1 MLVGQVYDKFG
12 RGSCFLI
19 VVFSMFAPVLYFA
32 VVFEFL
38 LFLCNDIFPQRTEG
52 SKCSM
57 EVLPGGGGGAVD
69 APFFQLHGIFFNCM
83 AVSVSVADLGALAT
97 DGLICCAFVGVVVF
111 KFAASETGDKF
122 SELLLLV
129 LWRSYFGVKSIQA
142 ISDDGVGCFGVFT
155 YNTYDVKIPSV
166 LSCVLYLNVAYVW
179 VWSDE
184 FVLISIAQ
192 CACSVGW

>member
-1 MLVGQVYDKFG
+1 MVLVGQVYDKFG

-57 EVLPGGGGGAVD
+57 EVLPGGGG
-69 APFFQLHGIFFNCM
+69 QLMHLFFNCI
-83 AVSVSVADLGALAT
+83 AVSVSMADLGALAT

-111 KFAASETGDKF
+111 KFVASETGDKF
-122 SELLLLV
+122 SELVLLV
-129 LWRSYFGVKSIQA
+129 L
-142 ISDDGVGCFGVFT
+142 
-155 YNTYDVKIPSV
+155 
-166 LSCVLYLNVAYVW
+166 
-179 VWSDE
+179 
-184 FVLISIAQ
+184 
-192 CACSVGW
+192 